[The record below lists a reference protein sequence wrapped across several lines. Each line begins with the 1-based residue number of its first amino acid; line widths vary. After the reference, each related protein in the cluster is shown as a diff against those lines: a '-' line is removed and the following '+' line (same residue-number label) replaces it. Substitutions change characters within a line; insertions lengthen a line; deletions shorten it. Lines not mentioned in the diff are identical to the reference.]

1 MEINTIK
8 HWKEVEETRQRGDR
22 ANNKMVGLNPTILI
36 TAQSIN
42 RLYNQNADCQIGFL
56 KKQESNKCCLQ
67 KRKPTANIKS

>member
-1 MEINTIK
+1 MKKKHYVIITITADK
-8 HWKEVEETRQRGDR
+8 ASDK
-22 ANNKMVGLNPTILI
+22 NPTILI

-67 KRKPTANIKS
+67 KKENPLQI

>member
-67 KRKPTANIKS
+67 KKENPLQI